1 MRFIKI
7 LFLSIFLDLNK
18 SLLFPVFRRKL
29 YSGLREGFISRIK
42 KNKEVYN
49 SLNENNGTNLLFDT
63 ELIKPLNSINGFF
76 GMIGPDL
83 NASNIKNI
91 YNLITG
97 NGIIQ
102 GVFLDNGNLTF
113 VKHPILT
120 EKRIFEKKY
129 GNISSNIFL
138 SPLLMFLNKIKMIP
152 NMIGV
157 ANTALLQVNNST
169 YALFERDLPY
179 KINIDI
185 EKKNINTIGRLNIS
199 DISYMSG
206 HTKKIK
212 DNKILS
218 LEYHILFKKVNILKM
233 DYNFNLLEKYSVKTK
248 YLPIIHDFVITNRGN
263 IIFSDTPFFP
273 TLSFNKIPVKFGK
286 KFPTYFNYLDLNN
299 SNNLN
304 INIEYKIDKAF
315 YIFHYSKA
323 IENDTHIDIY
333 ASVYDNINFSELM
346 IYGKY
351 RKIVIDKLSKNVNI
365 IKNEH
370 LEIFNLDFP
379 VFYKDYVILRNI
391 NNNKINGFI
400 SCLGLDIID
409 ILFFENINIC
419 GEPAIIESNGLF
431 YIMAFGYEENKNH
444 SYLITIKLY
453 ENGTF
458 DRNYSETIINENIN
472 IGFHS
477 ISILR

>member
-1 MRFIKI
+1 MKFIKI
-7 LFLSIFLDLNK
+7 LFLSIFLNLNNAF
-18 SLLFPVFRRKL
+18 LFPIFRRKL
-29 YSGLREGFISRIK
+29 YNGIRESFISKIK
-42 KNKEVYN
+42 KNKKVYDSVN
-49 SLNENNGTNLLFDT
+49 KNNETKLLLNT
-63 ELIKPLNSINGFF
+63 KPLDSINGFI

-102 GVFLDNGNLTF
+102 GVFVDNGNLTF
-113 VKHPILT
+113 IKHPILT

-152 NMIGV
+152 NMMGV
-157 ANTALLQVNNST
+157 ANTALLHVNNST

-179 KINIDI
+179 EINIDI
-185 EKKNINTIGRLNIS
+185 EKKNINTIRRLNIS
-199 DISYMSG
+199 DISYISG

-212 DNKILS
+212 ENKILS
-218 LEYHILFKKVNILKM
+218 LEYHILSKKVNILNM
-233 DYNFNLLEKYSVKTK
+233 GYNFNLLEKYSVKTK

-263 IIFSDTPFFP
+263 VIFSDTPFFP
-273 TLSFNKIPVKFGK
+273 TLSFNKIPVKFAK
-286 KFPTYFNYLDLNN
+286 KFPTYFHYLALNN
-299 SNNLN
+299 SNPDT
-304 INIEYKIDKAF
+304 NIEYKIDKAF

-333 ASVYDNINFSELM
+333 ASIYDDINFSELM

-351 RKIVIDKLSKNVNI
+351 QKIVIDKSSKNVTI
-365 IKNEH
+365 IKNEY
-370 LEIFNLDFP
+370 LEMFNLDFP

-400 SCLGLDIID
+400 SCLGLEIVDV
-409 ILFFENINIC
+409 LFFDNINIC
-419 GEPAIIESNGLF
+419 GEPVIIESNGISYL
-431 YIMAFGYEENKNH
+431 MAFGYEENKNH
-444 SYLITIKLY
+444 SYLITIRLY

-458 DRNYSETIINENIN
+458 DRNYSETIINDNFN

-477 ISILR
+477 IAMIK

>member
-1 MRFIKI
+1 MKFIKI
-7 LFLSIFLDLNK
+7 LFLSIFLNLNNAF
-18 SLLFPVFRRKL
+18 LFPIFRRKL
-29 YSGLREGFISRIK
+29 YNGLRESFISKIN
-42 KNKEVYN
+42 KNKEVYKTVN
-49 SLNENNGTNLLFDT
+49 KNNETKLLLDT
-63 ELIKPLNSINGFF
+63 KPLNSINGFI
-76 GMIGPDL
+76 GMIGPEL
-83 NASNIKNI
+83 NISDIKNI

-113 VKHPILT
+113 IKHPILT

-138 SPLLMFLNKIKMIP
+138 SALLMFLNKIKMMP
-152 NMIGV
+152 NMMGV

-199 DISYMSG
+199 DISYISG
-206 HTKKIK
+206 HTKIK

-218 LEYHILFKKVNILKM
+218 LEYSVSAKRVNILNM
-233 DYNFNLLEKYSVKTK
+233 DYDFNLLKKYSVKTK

-273 TLSFNKIPVKFGK
+273 TLSFNKIPVKFMK
-286 KFPTYFNYLDLNN
+286 NFPTYFNYLDLNSSN
-299 SNNLN
+299 INNLN
-304 INIEYKIDKAF
+304 INTEYKIDKSF

-333 ASVYDNINFSELM
+333 ASMYDNINFSELM

-351 RKIVIDKLSKNVNI
+351 RKIVIDKLSKNVTI

-370 LEIFNLDFP
+370 LEMFNLDFP

-400 SCLGLDIID
+400 SCLGLEIVDV
-409 ILFFENINIC
+409 LFFENINIC
-419 GEPAIIESNGLF
+419 GEPVIIESNGIS
-431 YIMAFGYEENKNH
+431 YIIAFGYEENYNH
-444 SYLITIKLY
+444 SYLITIRLY

-458 DRNYSETIINENIN
+458 DRNYSETILNENIN

>member
-7 LFLSIFLDLNK
+7 LFLSIFLNLNNAF
-18 SLLFPVFRRKL
+18 LFPIFRKKL
-29 YSGLREGFISRIK
+29 YNGLRESFISKIK
-42 KNKEVYN
+42 KNKEVYKSVN
-49 SLNENNGTNLLFDT
+49 KNNETNLLLNT
-63 ELIKPLNSINGFF
+63 KPLNLINGFF

-83 NASNIKNI
+83 NASNVKNI

-102 GVFLDNGNLTF
+102 GVFIDNGNLTF
-113 VKHPILT
+113 IKHPILT

-129 GNISSNIFL
+129 GNISSSIFL
-138 SPLLMFLNKIKMIP
+138 STLLMFLNKIKIIP
-152 NMIGV
+152 NMMGV
-157 ANTALLQVNNST
+157 ANTALLKVNNST

-179 KINIDI
+179 EINIDI

-212 DNKILS
+212 DNEILT
-218 LEYHILFKKVNILKM
+218 LEYHILSKKVNILNM
-233 DYNFNLLEKYSVKTK
+233 DNNFNLLEKYSVKTK

-273 TLSFNKIPVKFGK
+273 TLSFNKIPVKFAK
-286 KFPTYFNYLDLNN
+286 KFPTYFNYLDLNNSN

-333 ASVYDNINFSELM
+333 ASIYDDINFSELM

-351 RKIVIDKLSKNVNI
+351 RKIVIDKSSKNVNI
-365 IKNEH
+365 IKNTH

-400 SCLGLDIID
+400 SCLGLEIVDV
-409 ILFFENINIC
+409 LFFENINIC
-419 GEPAIIESNGLF
+419 GEPVIIESNGISYL
-431 YIMAFGYEENKNH
+431 MAFGYEENYDH
-444 SYLITIKLY
+444 SYLITIRLY

-477 ISILR
+477 ISVLR

>member
-7 LFLSIFLDLNK
+7 LFLSIFLNLNNA
-18 SLLFPVFRRKL
+18 LLFPIFRRKL
-29 YSGLREGFISRIK
+29 YNGLRESFISKIK
-42 KNKEVYN
+42 TNKKVYN
-49 SLNENNGTNLLFDT
+49 NVNKNNETKLLFDT
-63 ELIKPLNSINGFF
+63 ELIKPLNSIKGFI

-83 NASNIKNI
+83 NASNVKNI

-102 GVFLDNGNLTF
+102 GVFIDNGNLTF
-113 VKHPILT
+113 IKHPILT

-138 SPLLMFLNKIKMIP
+138 STLLMFLNKIKMIP
-152 NMIGV
+152 NMMGV
-157 ANTALLQVNNST
+157 ANTALLKVNNST

-179 KINIDI
+179 EINIDI

-212 DNKILS
+212 DNEILT
-218 LEYHILFKKVNILKM
+218 LEYHILSKKVNILNM
-233 DYNFNLLEKYSVKTK
+233 DNNFNLLEKYSVKTK

-263 IIFSDTPFFP
+263 VIFSDTPFFP
-273 TLSFNKIPVKFGK
+273 TLSFNKIPVKFTK
-286 KFPTYFNYLDLNN
+286 NFPTYFHYLDLNN
-299 SNNLN
+299 SNPDT
-304 INIEYKIDKAF
+304 NIEYKIDKAF

-333 ASVYDNINFSELM
+333 ASIYDDINFSELM

-365 IKNEH
+365 IKNAH

-400 SCLGLDIID
+400 SCLDLEIVDV
-409 ILFFENINIC
+409 LFFENINIC
-419 GEPAIIESNGLF
+419 GEPVIIESNGISYL
-431 YIMAFGYEENKNH
+431 MAFGYEENQNH
-444 SYLITIKLY
+444 SYLITIRLY

-477 ISILR
+477 IAMIK